1 MIKRIVSLLVFL
13 LVCQRRL
20 SASAWSTSTTSS
32 SRTPSASCAILS
44 GQPPTKSDEVIKA
57 KVMDLAQDN
66 QIPLDPDYRRG
77 VAPQCARGLGEKIT
91 IKFAYAVM
99 VPVVPGFERRFD
111 FDYTTP

>member
-13 LVCQRRL
+13 LFCNAAYHLGMVYFHDQQFKDTVREY
-20 SASAWSTSTTSS
+20 
-32 SRTPSASCAILS
+32 AILS

-66 QIPLDPDYRRG
+66 QIPLDPDYLDVSRHN
-77 VAPQCARGLGEKIT
+77 AQGLGEKIT

-99 VPVVPGFERRFD
+99 VPLAPGFERRFD